1 MRYNKKTKR
10 KKQLSNKQTHK
21 AKRRELMF
29 HLKPLLLTFVV
40 WFAAKLVI
48 NIPAIGY
55 VVASFLVDFTVH
67 ATYIFG
73 KLLFIPIELNN
84 SPYLTVNNFTMKVI
98 WECTAY
104 NFYLLVIILTI
115 FSRWPLRQKFISLG
129 YFLLFVFVMNKLRF
143 ISMGYVGSYAP
154 QHFDAIHDFIWNIIF
169 GFIVFGIWVWREMR
183 FQQKKIKT
191 T

>member
-1 MRYNKKTKR
+1 MRHKKKTKS
-10 KKQLSNKQTHK
+10 KTKLVNKQKQK
-21 AKRRELMF
+21 ARRQELMY

-40 WFAAKLVI
+40 WFAAKLLI
-48 NIPAIGY
+48 NIPAIGNE
-55 VVASFLVDFTVH
+55 VASFFVHFTVQ

-73 KLLFIPIELNN
+73 KLFFIPIELNN
-84 SPYLTVNNFTMKVI
+84 SPFITVNNFTMRVV

-115 FSRWPLRQKFISLG
+115 FSRWTLKQKFISLG

-154 QHFDAIHDFIWNIIF
+154 QHFDAIHDFFWNIIF
-169 GFIVFGIWVWREMR
+169 GFLVFGLWVWREMR